1 MGSVLP
7 STLQNAG
14 VTWGKKKWGGLMYS
28 CFCDLSTHIRTKADL
43 PFHLFLMDTFPK
55 VRYIKASSRQAKPSY
70 WTLCCPEPT
79 STHLGLHWPL
89 AWCSPVSALSQGS
102 EAYGEKRSL
111 VSPDSLPSNP
121 MPNSGHTF
129 FPLTTG
135 LVAYLMWHVSRG
147 I

>member
-14 VTWGKKKWGGLMYS
+14 VTWEKKKWVGLMYS

-102 EAYGEKRSL
+102 EGLWREKIL
-111 VSPDSLPSNP
+111 GFPWLPTFKSNAKLWTHILP
-121 MPNSGHTF
+121 PHHR
-129 FPLTTG
+129 TG
-135 LVAYLMWHVSRG
+135 GILNVACQ
-147 I
+147 